1 LYTVYIPGFSS
12 GLPRLKRTS
21 SMHTRRKPPGEGV
34 DITDR
39 HAAAD
44 ARRLA
49 PTLAEAELERIL
61 RALGGGALAGEF
73 RREWPVGD
81 WTLDFYF
88 PTVRLAIEVDGGY
101 HRAQRRWRLDLTKT
115 RDLEARGITV
125 LRLAN
130 AEVFGDRERL
140 VARLRAAWRAAL
152 QNVRRNPL
160 TLREAEAPPYWRVA
174 LSAADIL
181 SILQGSPRELGEPL
195 ALS

>member
-1 LYTVYIPGFSS
+1 MRS
-12 GLPRLKRTS
+12 
-21 SMHTRRKPPGEGV
+21 RRKTPGNTPDFDE
-34 DITDR
+34 R

-49 PTLAEAELERIL
+49 PTAAEAELERIL
-61 RALGGGALAGEF
+61 RTLGGGALAGEF

-101 HRAQRRWRLDLTKT
+101 HRAQWRWRLDLAKN
-115 RDLEARGITV
+115 RDLAARGITV

-130 AEVFGDRERL
+130 AEVFGDREKL
-140 VARLRAAWRAAL
+140 VARLRAAWRAAM
-152 QNVRRNPL
+152 QNVRCNPL
-160 TLREAEAPPYWRVA
+160 TLREPDPPPYWRAA

-181 SILQGSPRELGEPL
+181 SILQGSARESGEPL

>member
-1 LYTVYIPGFSS
+1 MRS
-12 GLPRLKRTS
+12 
-21 SMHTRRKPPGEGV
+21 RRKTPVNTPDFDE
-34 DITDR
+34 R

-49 PTLAEAELERIL
+49 PTAAEAELERIL
-61 RALGGGALAGEF
+61 RSLGGGALAGEF

-101 HRAQRRWRLDLTKT
+101 HRAQSRWRLDLAKN
-115 RDLEARGITV
+115 RDLAACGITV

-130 AEVFGDRERL
+130 AEVFGDRDKL
-140 VARLRAAWRAAL
+140 VARLRSAWRAAME
-152 QNVRRNPL
+152 NVRRNPL
-160 TLREAEAPPYWRVA
+160 TLRDPGPPPYWSAA

-181 SILQGSPRELGEPL
+181 SILQGSARESGEPL

>member
-1 LYTVYIPGFSS
+1 MKNRRRPDRPTTSPEQ
-12 GLPRLKRTS
+12 RL
-21 SMHTRRKPPGEGV
+21 
-34 DITDR
+34 D
-39 HAAAD
+39 AAD
-44 ARRLA
+44 ARRLL
-49 PTLAEAELERIL
+49 PTPAEAELERIL

-101 HRAQRRWRLDLTKT
+101 HRAQWRWRLDLAKT

-130 AEVFGDRERL
+130 AEVFSDREKL
-140 VARLRAAWRAAL
+140 VARLRSAWRVAME
-152 QNVRRNPL
+152 NVRRNP
-160 TLREAEAPPYWRVA
+160 TALREPDAQPYCAVAP
-174 LSAADIL
+174 SAADIF
-181 SILQGSPRELGEPL
+181 SILQASARELGEPL

>member
-1 LYTVYIPGFSS
+1 MRS
-12 GLPRLKRTS
+12 
-21 SMHTRRKPPGEGV
+21 RRKTPGNT
-34 DITDR
+34 TDFEDR
-39 HAAAD
+39 YAAAD

-49 PTLAEAELERIL
+49 PTEAEAELERIL
-61 RALGGGALAGEF
+61 RSLGDGALAGEF

-101 HRAQRRWRLDLTKT
+101 HRAQWRWRLDLAKN
-115 RDLEARGITV
+115 RDLAARGITV

-130 AEVFGDRERL
+130 AEVFGDREKL
-140 VARLRAAWRAAL
+140 VARLRAAWRAAM
-152 QNVRRNPL
+152 QNVRCNPL
-160 TLREAEAPPYWRVA
+160 TLREPDPPPYWRAA

-181 SILQGSPRELGEPL
+181 SILQGSARESGEPL

>member
-1 LYTVYIPGFSS
+1 MRS
-12 GLPRLKRTS
+12 
-21 SMHTRRKPPGEGV
+21 RRKTPGNTPNFDERYAA
-34 DITDR
+34 TD
-39 HAAAD
+39 AG
-44 ARRLA
+44 RLA
-49 PTLAEAELERIL
+49 PTEAEAELERVL
-61 RALGGGALAGEF
+61 RSLGGGALAGEF

-101 HRAQRRWRLDLTKT
+101 HRAQWRWRLDLAKNH
-115 RDLEARGITV
+115 DLAARGITV

-130 AEVFGDRERL
+130 AEVFGDREKL
-140 VARLRAAWRAAL
+140 VARLRAAWRAAM

-160 TLREAEAPPYWRVA
+160 TLREPDPPPYWRAA

-181 SILQGSPRELGEPL
+181 SILQGSARESGEPL